1 MQKVRDHCHYT
12 GKYRGAAHNSS
23 EVNKIALS
31 SNDNKIIQTYDKIT
45 TYPYRT
51 NIFKICENKML
62 LKNKFIVKD
71 IDKHNNKEL
80 RNKSEVL
87 RYEAQALRNESLLIK
102 NEQNKIKSE
111 SQVLRDNS
119 QKIRS
124 EAQALRDNTHKI
136 RSEPQLLRDKLQVLR
151 SEAQALRNESLLTR
165 DELQKIRS
173 EAQALR
179 NSSHK
184 IRSEAQAL
192 RNESQEHKDE
202 SQALIDNPQVLKN
215 KSSLIKDKIKS
226 EEVLE
231 KNKIIDR
238 VNQTAK
244 IRIDY
249 LIDVNEI
256 VMMMNKFNEYP
267 NMILFKLDKINALLD
282 KS

>member
-87 RYEAQALRNESLLIK
+87 RDEAQALRNESLLIR
-102 NEQNKIKSE
+102 NELHKIKSE
-111 SQVLRDNS
+111 AQVLRDNS

-124 EAQALRDNTHKI
+124 EAQALRDNSHKI
-136 RSEPQLLRDKLQVLR
+136 RSEPQVL
-151 SEAQALRNESLLTR
+151 
-165 DELQKIRS
+165 
-173 EAQALR
+173 
-179 NSSHK
+179 
-184 IRSEAQAL
+184 
-192 RNESQEHKDE
+192 
-202 SQALIDNPQVLKN
+202 
-215 KSSLIKDKIKS
+215 
-226 EEVLE
+226 
-231 KNKIIDR
+231 
-238 VNQTAK
+238 
-244 IRIDY
+244 
-249 LIDVNEI
+249 
-256 VMMMNKFNEYP
+256 
-267 NMILFKLDKINALLD
+267 
-282 KS
+282 